1 MIKTLN
7 EIGVK
12 PLTGKLLSPDIRNL
26 NNTLYQFSATP
37 ISKGKAIEILDMLN
51 HIKRTNQMSDIQL
64 YTNKIN
70 DYVLNFKYDIGD
82 KDTIQ
87 RLVNYTV
94 ARYIKTDRKENLI
107 TNVQLWRYAK
117 SIITEYVTNY
127 PDTNFNTKSFD
138 KMKVELISMLFD

>member
-1 MIKTLN
+1 MLKTLN

-12 PLTGKLLSPDIRNL
+12 PLTGKLLSPDIRKL

-70 DYVLNFKYDIGD
+70 DYVLNFRYEVGD

-87 RLVNYTV
+87 RLVNYLI

-117 SIITEYVTNY
+117 SIITEYVTQF
-127 PDTNFNTKSFD
+127 PDCKFNTKSFD
-138 KMKVELISMLFD
+138 KMKDELISMLFD

>member
-1 MIKTLN
+1 MIKTL
-7 EIGVK
+7 EQIGVK

>member
-26 NNTLYQFSATP
+26 NNNLYQFSATP

-94 ARYIKTDRKENLI
+94 ARYIKTDRKENLL

>member
-1 MIKTLN
+1 MIKTL
-7 EIGVK
+7 EQIGVK

-26 NNTLYQFSATP
+26 NNTLYQFSTTP

>member
-1 MIKTLN
+1 MLKTLT
-7 EIGVK
+7 EIGAK

-107 TNVQLWRYAK
+107 TNVQLWRYTK
-117 SIITEYVTNY
+117 NVITEYVTEFPNCVL
-127 PDTNFNTKSFD
+127 NRKSFD
-138 KMKVELISMLFD
+138 KMKDELISMLFD

>member
-1 MIKTLN
+1 MLKTLN